1 MNSVKFIKSLQIV
14 SKQDLSYVSPQS
26 QSRKF
31 VVHEEFSLE
40 NFERKN
46 SPKRNV
52 ETEQFLRYLFHDA
65 ATFCPPIP
73 FSISVIHRL
82 PSMHPLNAPWKG
94 AWHVLR
100 LTFVARK
107 LSRKFSP
114 STSRYKQ
121 VLNKFDAFN
130 NSFGRNLA
138 RDATMLFLNHL
149 WME

>member
-1 MNSVKFIKSLQIV
+1 MNFVKFIKSLQIV
-14 SKQDLSYVSPQS
+14 SKQDLFPLS

-31 VVHEEFSLE
+31 EVHEEFSLE

-52 ETEQFLRYLFHDA
+52 EIEQFLRYLFHDA

-73 FSISVIHRL
+73 FSISVLLRL
-82 PSMHPLNAPWKG
+82 PSMHPLAPRERG
-94 AWHVLR
+94 HGTFTPHLR
-100 LTFVARK
+100 RTKTA
-107 LSRKFSP
+107 RKFSP
-114 STSRYKQ
+114 PRSRYKQ

-138 RDATMLFLNHL
+138 REATMLFLNQ